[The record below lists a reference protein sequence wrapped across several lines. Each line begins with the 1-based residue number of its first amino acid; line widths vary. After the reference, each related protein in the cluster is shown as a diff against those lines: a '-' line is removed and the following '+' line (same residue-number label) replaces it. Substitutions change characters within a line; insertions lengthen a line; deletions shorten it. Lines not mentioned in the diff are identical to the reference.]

1 MAITSSAK
9 KAHRASLTKKVYNDR
24 RRKDMRSAIKKVA
37 KLVSEKKTKEA
48 EAALPTA
55 FKAIDKAW
63 KRGIIKKN
71 NAARKKS
78 RLAKMVSKQQN

>member
-9 KAHRASLTKKVYNDR
+9 KAYRASLAKKVYNDR
-24 RRKDMRSAIKKVA
+24 RRKDMRAAFKKVT

-48 EAALPTA
+48 ETSLSEAY
-55 FKAIDKAW
+55 KAIDKAW

-78 RLAKMVSKQQN
+78 RLARLIKKSAK